1 MEENTKM
8 KKTVALLF
16 ALVMA
21 FSVCACSQP
30 APAEETT
37 EETAETAAPAEE
49 TSAEKPHF
57 DKLTLEF
64 VPSKDA
70 DVIITGTKNLPEL
83 VKAEMSNLG
92 YDIDEVDITVGTSY
106 DATGEAMSAGS
117 IDLGW
122 LPGGTYALYSDDTD
136 VILTA
141 TRNGL
146 SNDSTDPKTWNG
158 EANATQKNG
167 PQVTYYRSLIYATP
181 SEYGKKLAEKVNN
194 GEALT
199 WEDLDGAKWAVQKTS
214 SSAGYIYPSMW
225 LMANYDGK
233 KISDLS
239 NVIPLDSG
247 YGTAFSYAAAEQV
260 DIIVCYADGRNDYE
274 ASWILP
280 TDKQDETGKQG
291 MGRTESIWN
300 ELNVIGV
307 TDGIYNDTVAIS
319 KASQYYTPEIVA
331 ALQDCFIN
339 IINTDEGKAIFD
351 VYSHTGYAKATDAD
365 YDGARAALK
374 AVSD

>member
-106 DATGEAMSAGS
+106 GATGEAMSAGS

-307 TDGIYNDTVAIS
+307 TEGIYNDTVAIS